1 MSFFSLLPSFSLE
14 LFGTARVAVLRDD
27 DPLCRFSSVAL
38 QCANY
43 HRVPLTGI
51 YNTYI
56 YVHALAHAH
65 RHTRTWRARAR
76 IHAYTRLTC
85 IYLRAHQSVHALSV
99 SPHNRQSSLV
109 CLAILVAFF
118 WFLVSS
124 LDKDGF
130 LPHSYSPPPTR
141 RDLVSFF
148 RRLKYHCSYTWDVF
162 GDAT

>member
-1 MSFFSLLPSFSLE
+1 MSFFSFLPPPFSLE

-51 YNTYI
+51 YNT
-56 YVHALAHAH
+56 HAH
-65 RHTRTWRARAR
+65 TCIHTSRAHTHTYTRTYMHTTCA
-76 IHAYTRLTC
+76 LTSPFMRSLC
-85 IYLRAHQSVHALSV
+85 L
-99 SPHNRQSSLV
+99 PHNRQSPLV
-109 CLAILVAFF
+109 CLAVLVAFF

-124 LDKDGF
+124 HDKDGF
-130 LPHSYSPPPTR
+130 LPHSYSPPRPQPAEISF
-141 RDLVSFF
+141 LFF
-148 RRLKYHCSYTWDVF
+148 RRLKYHCSYTRDVF